1 VIAGLLVSFGVSTAL
16 GVLLLLRIWPV
27 RAVPC
32 PRLLVATLGTG
43 LGAGISGVLLF
54 PWLAAFGPTRVFPLA
69 EATLL
74 AVVAIGGRRP
84 AAGPWLGYGDDAQVG
99 GRRLIAVAFLVTLVT
114 AGAAFVTMLHRAPHG
129 EWDAW
134 MNWDMRARMIFLG
147 GSGWRTA
154 FSPELPWSHPDY
166 PVLVPSLVVRA
177 WLYAGAATLLGPALV
192 AATFA
197 FGTVGLVVSSL
208 GALRR
213 PSQGLLAGM
222 VLLSTPFFIRHA
234 TSLYAD
240 VPLSFFFLATVVC
253 LALDDRYGAE
263 TRRFA
268 VLAGFAA
275 GLAMWT
281 KNEGQLFTLAV
292 AAGLAAGGW
301 SEGWS
306 STRRRLSAFGL
317 GLLPLLVLVVSFKVS
332 FAPPNDL
339 LSTLGVD
346 RTLERVTD
354 PARYAMV
361 LRAYV
366 VHLLTFGDNGL
377 GGAVWPLAVCFAAL
391 GASRPESRRTWVRAV
406 AIALILLLAGHFMV
420 FVSMADE
427 LARLLK
433 SSLDRLLLQLWPSA
447 LFLGFMVVR
456 TLEEAGAPREV
467 AEPRAG
473 HAVHS

>member
-1 VIAGLLVSFGVSTAL
+1 VIVALALSFGVSTAL
-16 GVLLLLRIWPV
+16 GILLLRRIWPV
-27 RAVPC
+27 EAAPL
-32 PRLLVATLGTG
+32 PRLLVAALGTG
-43 LGAGISGVLLF
+43 LGAGISGALLF
-54 PWLAAFGPTRVFPLA
+54 PWLTLFGPTRAFPLA
-69 EATLL
+69 EACLL
-74 AVVAIGGRRP
+74 AVVAIARPRP
-84 AAGPWLGYGDDAQVG
+84 APAPPLEHRHPSAGPV
-99 GRRLIAVAFLVTLVT
+99 RLVAPAFLVTL
-114 AGAAFVTMLHRAPHG
+114 AAAAAAFVTMLRQEPHG
-129 EWDAW
+129 GWDAW
-134 MNWDMRARMIFLG
+134 MNWNMRARMIFLG

-197 FGTVGLVVSSL
+197 FGTLALLVGGLA
-208 GALRR
+208 ALRR

-222 VLLSTPFFIRHA
+222 VLLGTPFFIRHA

-253 LALDDRYGAE
+253 LALDDRYGTE

-268 VLAGFAA
+268 MLAGFAA
-275 GLAMWT
+275 GLAVWT

-292 AAGLAAGGW
+292 LGGLVLAGWRSGW
-301 SEGWS
+301 PDA
-306 STRRRLSAFGL
+306 RRRLVAFGL

-339 LSTLGVD
+339 LSTLGIH
-346 RTLERVTD
+346 RTVGRVTD
-354 PARYAMV
+354 PTRYAMV
-361 LRAYV
+361 LRAYI
-366 VHLLTFGDNGL
+366 VHLLSFGDNGL
-377 GGAVWPLAVCFAAL
+377 GGAVWPLAVCCGAL
-391 GASRPESRRTWVRAV
+391 GVSRPESRRPWARAV
-406 AIALILLLAGHFMV
+406 AIALVLLLAGHFMV

-447 LFLGFMVVR
+447 LFLGFMAAR
-456 TLEEAGAPREV
+456 TLEEVGVPRP
-467 AEPRAG
+467 ATEPHPS
-473 HAVHS
+473 HALHS